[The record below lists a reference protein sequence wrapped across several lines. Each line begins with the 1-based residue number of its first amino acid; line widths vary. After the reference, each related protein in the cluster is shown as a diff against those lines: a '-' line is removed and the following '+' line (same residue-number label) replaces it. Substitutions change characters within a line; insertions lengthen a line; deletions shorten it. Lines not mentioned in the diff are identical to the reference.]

1 MYRLTMKKYCSCV
14 KQFYWREN
22 ELKQKLIKH
31 IKIENAQFAN
41 RKEFNKIKKIYY
53 ILRILC
59 VCGFLF
65 LFLFFAFCLFRFT
78 FNSDNQYF
86 PASYTDIGKLIESR
100 VSEIFEGS
108 HGKEIISLSIYQ
120 NDLMMSNVDGIFS
133 FHISWLNTRYHIH
146 LRSVL

>member
-1 MYRLTMKKYCSCV
+1 MYRLTMKKYYSCV
-14 KQFYWREN
+14 KLFYWREN

-41 RKEFNKIKKIYY
+41 RKEFNKIKKIYH

-100 VSEIFEGS
+100 VSEIFEGR

-133 FHISWLNTRYHIH
+133 FHISWLNTRYYIH